1 MQLRRKHKQESEV
14 STHSLN
20 DIMFFLMLFFL
31 IASTMANPNVIKL
44 MLPSAK
50 SNQSMTKKQISLSV
64 TKDLKYYIDQT
75 PIPFD
80 ELRKALQN
88 AVGDNKEATIVVR
101 MDQDLSVQKLV
112 EVLEIGNEMKL
123 KMILA
128 TQKK

>member
-1 MQLRRKHKQESEV
+1 MQLRRRHRLESEV

-44 MLPSAK
+44 MLPRAK
-50 SNQSMTKKQISLSV
+50 SNQTMTKKQISLSI
-64 TKDLKYYIDQT
+64 TKDLKYYIDQK
-75 PIPFD
+75 PVLFENLKE
-80 ELRKALQN
+80 ELRKATEK
-88 AVGDNKEATIVVR
+88 NKETTIVVR
-101 MDQDLSVQKLV
+101 MDQELSVQKLV
-112 EVLEIGNEMKL
+112 EVLEIGNELKL